1 MIEKIEIEN
10 FKSIKNEVFKFSS
23 LNILVGT
30 NSAGKSSVIQAILFS
45 SCQTNHNECLR
56 GYCDELGSADQLLN
70 VDSQKRE
77 FVISTIIDNQSYSL
91 TFNRDSN
98 SFIDSIVPTSFPL
111 TFEENLYYLSANRIG
126 QESLSKTHKNVK
138 FGVQGEYLFGF
149 YEKNQTNPIDAN
161 LYAQMEQL
169 GKVEP
174 LLNDCV
180 TFWIE
185 RILELDLKLSAQR
198 VGTQI
203 NSYYN
208 DPHIGFDLNAFALG
222 AGVSY
227 LVKILV
233 MGLSL
238 KKRDVFI
245 VENPEI
251 HLHPKAIANLAEF
264 FVILAKSG
272 IQVILETHSEHILNK
287 TRYLV
292 YKNVVSHQDVCLFYR
307 QQGEDFIQLC
317 LDGNGRYTTID
328 GSPREFPHGFFDAN
342 LKELLE
348 MV

>member
-1 MIEKIEIEN
+1 MINKLEIKN
-10 FKSIKNEVFKFSS
+10 FKSIQELSLTLCP
-23 LNILVGT
+23 LNILTGT
-30 NSAGKSSVIQAILFS
+30 NSSGKSSVIQAVLFS
-45 SCQTNHNECLR
+45 SCQTNHNECLQA
-56 GYCDELGSADQLLN
+56 YCDELGNVDQFLN
-70 VDSQKRE
+70 VDSQTRE
-77 FVISTIIDNQSYSL
+77 FIISTTINDQLYSL
-91 TFNRDSN
+91 TFDRDTD
-98 SFIDSIVPTSFPL
+98 SFVDSILPSSFPL
-111 TFEENLYYLSANRIG
+111 VFEENLYYLSANRIG
-126 QESLSKTHKNVK
+126 QENLSKIHKSIK

-149 YEKNQTNPIDAN
+149 YEKNQGNPISAD
-161 LYAQMEQL
+161 LYAKMKQL

-174 LLNDCV
+174 LLNTCV
-180 TFWIE
+180 TFWLE
-185 RILELDLKLSAQR
+185 RILELNLKLSTQR
-198 VGTQI
+198 IGTSI
-203 NSYYN
+203 HSYYQAPN
-208 DPHIGFDLNAFALG
+208 ISFDLNAFALG

-238 KKRDVFI
+238 KKGDIFI

-292 YKNVVSHQDVCLFYR
+292 YKDVISYQDVCLFYR
-307 QQGEDFIQLC
+307 QQGEDFEQLC
-317 LDGNGRYTTID
+317 LDKNGRYTTLD